1 MANGLFVES
10 VDGAAAEAGMRRGDI
25 IISAGGKK
33 IRTEKGL
40 NEVVS
45 KAKGSLA
52 VLVDRNGSREFI
64 PVKLSDEAKK

>member
-1 MANGLFVES
+1 
-10 VDGAAAEAGMRRGDI
+10 MRRGDI
-25 IISAGGKK
+25 IISDGGNK
-33 IRTEKGL
+33 ILTEKDL

-64 PVKLSDEAKK
+64 PVKLSDEVKK

>member
-1 MANGLFVES
+1 MRCSGTGCCQWRFVVSFRVGLKSIVTGT
-10 VDGAAAEAGMRRGDI
+10 GAAVG
-25 IISAGGKK
+25 
-33 IRTEKGL
+33 TEKDL

-64 PVKLSDEAKK
+64 PVKLSDEVKK